1 MSEWKEF
8 NLGEICSDISY
19 GYTESASLEPIGPKF
34 LRITDI
40 VPGRVDW
47 ETVPYCKIS
56 SEKRIKYQL
65 QNGDIVIARTGA
77 TTGYTYTIKP
87 ADMKHDSV
95 FASYLIRYRVNT
107 KKAEPFFIGH
117 LLTSTMWQGFVEGIL
132 GGSAQPGAN
141 AKQFADFEILLPPLP
156 EQHAIAGVLSSLDD
170 KIDLLHRQ
178 NKTLEGMAEALWRK
192 MFVEEAHETWEMVLV
207 KDVIN
212 ILSGFTF
219 KSSDF
224 VDDGRYRL
232 ITIKNVQDGY
242 LDLSRTDYIDVIPGR
257 TPDYCL
263 LQSGD
268 ILLSLTGNVG
278 RCCLVNEENLLLN
291 QRVAKLQARNI
302 RDWAFTYIMFRQ
314 ASMRSVLEELA
325 KGTAQANLS
334 PLETANY
341 EIQNPPDDLLEK
353 YSAEATPLIEKV
365 LNNFNQIHTLSR
377 LRDTL
382 LPRLMSGEVRVK
394 YN

>member
-1 MSEWKEF
+1 MSEWKECQLEDVALF
-8 NLGEICSDISY
+8 QRGHDLPKKDMKKGIIPVAGSNGII
-19 GYTESASLEPIGPKF
+19 GYHNADTTKGPGITIGRSGNIGTPKF
-34 LRITDI
+34 YQDNF
-40 VPGRVDW
+40 W
-47 ETVPYCKIS
+47 AHNTVLYVKDFKGND
-56 SEKRIKYQL
+56 EKF
-65 QNGDIVIARTGA
+65 
-77 TTGYTYTIKP
+77 
-87 ADMKHDSV
+87 V
-95 FASYLIRYRVNT
+95 FYFLHIFDFS
-107 KKAEPFFIGH
+107 
-117 LLTSTMWQGFVEGIL
+117 GFNA
-132 GGSAQPGAN
+132 GSAVPTLN
-141 AKQFADFEILLPPLP
+141 RNHIHEIPVVIPPFL
-156 EQHAIAGVLSSLDD
+156 EQRSIACVLSSLDD
-170 KIDLLHRQ
+170 KIDLSHRQ
-178 NKTLEGMAEALWRK
+178 NKTLDDMAEALWRK
-192 MFVEEAHETWEMVLV
+192 MFVEEAHETWEMAAV
-207 KDVIN
+207 KDLIN
-212 ILSGFTF
+212 ILPGFAF

-232 ITIKNVQDGY
+232 ITIKSVQDGY
-242 LDLSRTDYIDVIPGR
+242 LDLSRTDYIDVIPER

-353 YSAEATPLIEKV
+353 YSEEATPLIEKI
-365 LNNFNQIHTLSR
+365 LNNFNQIRALSR

-382 LPRLMSGEVRVK
+382 IPKLMSGQVRVRI
-394 YN
+394 